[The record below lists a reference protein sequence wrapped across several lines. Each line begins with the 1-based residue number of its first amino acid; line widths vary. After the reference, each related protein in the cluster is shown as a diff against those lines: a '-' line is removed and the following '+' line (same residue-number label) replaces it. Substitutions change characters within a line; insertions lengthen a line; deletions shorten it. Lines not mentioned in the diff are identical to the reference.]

1 MGEGGADAGA
11 VGGGVAFGEHAQGGG
26 RVGAAVEGLVEGKA
40 VAGRD
45 CGRGGEGAE
54 DVVCSLW
61 C

>member
-1 MGEGGADAGA
+1 
-11 VGGGVAFGEHAQGGG
+11 
-26 RVGAAVEGLVEGKA
+26 VEGQA